1 MIKKRILLSWL
12 GRHDLDAVGNE
23 LRGPIASILLDSDA
37 PFDEVRIL
45 ANNWKDEIEGYQ
57 QWLTA
62 QVSKQNRKAS
72 ISIHFAKLESPIHY
86 PSIYNVANDELQK
99 LSAAGSLIT
108 LNLSS
113 GTPAMIATWLLLGKG
128 VFNTQLVQTSVQSG
142 LSMVELPFDI
152 ALAYLDHQD
161 GVLGK
166 LAASSP
172 ALDSYFE
179 HIQSHSVMMN
189 EAIEMAKRLAPRNL
203 PVIIQGDSG
212 TGKEVV
218 AKAIHKASPRSG
230 KSFIPVNCG
239 AIPETLIDSQLFGH
253 KRGAFTGADADRKGF
268 FDEADGGTLFLDE
281 IGELP
286 LEAQAKLL
294 RALQEKEIN
303 AVGSSKPHKID
314 VRVIA
319 ATHRDLL
326 AMIEEGSFRED
337 LFYRLAVGIVHLP
350 RLRERGDDIPE
361 LLMALMDQLNREAEQ
376 QPGYKSK
383 KLSESAI
390 EFIKQQG
397 WPGNIRELWNTL
409 LRASIWSEGEILEVE
424 HLQRAMIQRSRKADQ
439 SNLDID
445 VSLGVNLAEIIDNT
459 KRYCIEE
466 ALRLTSGQKGKAAK
480 LLGLSNHQTL
490 TNWIDKLDINE

>member
-1 MIKKRILLSWL
+1 VIKKRVLLTWL
-12 GRHDLDAVGNE
+12 GRHDLDAIDNE
-23 LRGPIASILLDSDA
+23 KRGPIASILLDSEA

-45 ANNWKDEIEGYQ
+45 ANSWFDETEGYQ
-57 QWLTA
+57 QWLTEQLA
-62 QVSKQNRKAS
+62 KRNRKAC
-72 ISIHFAKLESPIHY
+72 ISIHHAELESPIHY
-86 PSIYNVANDELQK
+86 PSIYSVAHEELQR
-99 LSAAGSLIT
+99 LSASGSLIT
-108 LNLSS
+108 VNLSS
-113 GTPAMIATWLLLGKG
+113 GTPAMTATWLLLGKG

-142 LSMVELPFDI
+142 LSKVELPFDI
-152 ALAYLDHQD
+152 ALAYLEHQD

-166 LAASSP
+166 LAALSP

-179 HIQSHSVMMN
+179 HIQTQSAMMSD
-189 EAIEMAKRLAPRNL
+189 AIEMAKRLASRNL

-218 AKAIHKASPRSG
+218 AKAIHNASPRSE

-239 AIPETLIDSQLFGH
+239 AIPETIIDSQLFGH

-286 LEAQAKLL
+286 LDAQAKLL

-303 AVGSSKPHKID
+303 PVGGSKPHTVD

-326 AMIEEGSFRED
+326 TMIEEGSFRED
-337 LFYRLAVGIVHLP
+337 LFYRLAVGIVQLP
-350 RLRERGDDIPE
+350 PLRERGDDISE
-361 LLMALMDQLNREAEQ
+361 LLTALMGQLNREAQE
-376 QPGYKSK
+376 QPGFVGK
-383 KLSESAI
+383 KISDSAI
-390 EFIKQQG
+390 EFIKQQS

-409 LRASIWSEGEILEVE
+409 LRASIWSEGEVLDVE
-424 HLQRAMIQRSRKADQ
+424 HLQRAMFQRSRTGNKKHF
-439 SNLDID
+439 DID
-445 VSLGVNLAEIIDNT
+445 VSRGIDIMEIIDNT

-466 ALRLTSGQKGKAAK
+466 ALRSTSGQKGKAAK
-480 LLGLSNHQTL
+480 LLGLSSHQTL
-490 TNWIDKLDINE
+490 SNWIRQLEIED